1 MSTVSSYRQ
10 IKAETSQNRPYPVTY
25 CAPPSMQAKQS
36 VLPQAR
42 LLCRCLGHAPLGSHL
57 PLDCEK
63 QQLTNPG
70 GPQTAPYS

>member
-1 MSTVSSYRQ
+1 MSTVSSYRH
-10 IKAETSQNRPYPVTY
+10 IKAETSQNQPYPVTH
-25 CAPPSMQAKQS
+25 CAPPSRQAKQS
-36 VLPQAR
+36 VLPQASQ
-42 LLCRCLGHAPLGSHL
+42 LCTPLGSHL